1 MHLTTQKQNIQ
12 DKVAFVRSLAVA
24 LVGMHAQNRGHGS
37 ISMDRLGDWMDG
49 EGCFDL
55 ARFEQC
61 RASTDAPAENGAQR
75 IVDDIKSFAQTA
87 AMLITGQSSGSDKS
101 FRAAFYL
108 GRDWPDAFVHEVE
121 KALQMPDANSLP
133 SMAAMIDALGKKEN
147 DAAIPK
153 DDQRADQVDPGLPAV
168 EFASPPLVAPQ
179 PEVPQQAAP
188 TVPPPPVQRSFFRFA
203 LRNASVGKPY
213 AEDTRRIAAAI
224 AAKRGDDPNLASFSR
239 LDLPA
244 DCGLVFDSVAASVA
258 GTPTQAFEG
267 QLQVEYVPKAGASGI
282 PGVATLLVNPDPAS
296 LWKDLPTSPDAP
308 YQKAD
313 TDDRSEVHGAFRVV
327 AASRRGRSHANKGD
341 FRDDDFAIGYAPEFK
356 WLIVVVADGAGSA
369 TYSRRGSQIAC
380 VTARNRLT
388 TVLNGAQ
395 YNLAEG
401 LFQQHQDW
409 RHPEVQKALRQ
420 SLYEAALVAH
430 QQLREEAESPAEAI
444 TPAPVLRNYDTTLL
458 MLVIKDLGEG
468 VVAATFSI
476 GDGGVGLFT
485 SPIEGVPLTKADSGE
500 HAGQTLFLTFPS
512 TLANTEENLQRRF
525 HLMQTSGFAGALA
538 MTDGIT
544 DPKFP
549 SDAAFDDPAQWS
561 AVWNELQPELSDSKR
576 LLDWM
581 KFFSPGN
588 HDDRTLVAVLPA
600 EPKPTA

>member
-1 MHLTTQKQNIQ
+1 MHLTTQKPNIQ
-12 DKVAFVRSLAVA
+12 DKVAFVSSLALA
-24 LVGMHAQNRGHGS
+24 LVGMHAQNSGHGS

-49 EGCFDL
+49 EGRFDPV
-55 ARFEQC
+55 RFEQC
-61 RASTDAPAENGAQR
+61 RASTDAPAENGAKR
-75 IVDDIKSFAQTA
+75 LEDDIRSFAQTA
-87 AMLITGQSSGSDKS
+87 AMLITGQSSGSDRS

-108 GRDWPDAFVHEVE
+108 GKDWPDAFVHEVE
-121 KALQMPDANSLP
+121 KALITADANSLP
-133 SMAAMIDALGKKEN
+133 SIAAMSNALGKTEA
-147 DAAIPK
+147 DTSTPK
-153 DDQRADQVDPGLPAV
+153 DDQRADQLNPGPQAG
-168 EFASPPLVAPQ
+168 EIASPPVAAPQ
-179 PEVPQQAAP
+179 PEVPQQVEPTAP
-188 TVPPPPVQRSFFRFA
+188 SPLVQRSFFRFA

-224 AAKRGDDPNLASFSR
+224 ATQRGDDPNLACLSR

-258 GTPTQAFEG
+258 GTPTQVFEG
-267 QLQVEYVPKAGASGI
+267 QLQVEYVPKSGAPGI
-282 PGVATLLVNPDPAS
+282 SGVATLLVNPDPAS
-296 LWKDLPTSPDAP
+296 LWKDLPTSSDAP

-313 TDDRSEVHGAFRVV
+313 TDHRSEVHGAFRVV

-341 FRDDDFAIGYAPEFK
+341 FREDDFAIGYAPEFK

-388 TVLNGAQ
+388 AVLNGAQ
-395 YNLAEG
+395 HNLAEG

-409 RHPEVQKALRQ
+409 QHPEVQKALRQ
-420 SLYEAALVAH
+420 NLYEAALVAH
-430 QQLREEAESPAEAI
+430 QQLREEVESPAEAI
-444 TPAPVLRNYDTTLL
+444 TPTPVLRNYDTTLL
-458 MLVIKDLGEG
+458 LLVIKDLGEG

-476 GDGGVGLFT
+476 GDGGVGLFI
-485 SPIEGVPLTKADSGE
+485 SPTEGAPLTKADSGE

-525 HLMQTSGFAGALA
+525 HFMQTDGFAGALA

-549 SDAAFDDPAQWS
+549 SDAAFADPTQWS
-561 AVWNELQPELSDSKR
+561 ALWNEVQPELSDSER

-600 EPKPTA
+600 EPKPSA